1 MGVVKHGGG
10 EGNEIAKYS
19 LGRVMSSEAGKRRP
33 LGDLKR
39 LPPLHLKKGGW
50 VGKLK

>member
-19 LGRVMSSEAGKRRP
+19 LGRVMSSEAGKGAPRWF
-33 LGDLKR
+33 
-39 LPPLHLKKGGW
+39 KKTSP
-50 VGKLK
+50 VAL